1 MGLMT
6 ESKTT
11 PMQMAALRSCLS
23 GPLGLSE
30 VLRGLSDDHFDDDR
44 MLGVFTAIREMYLLG
59 YQIAPEPLATYLDVE
74 KGVADAQEVVASVW
88 AAPETANPTF
98 VIRALTTMRGRQM
111 LVDLGDFLKSP
122 DAISGGMEKALARVN
137 QFTLAFSS
145 MSTERVQT
153 LAEFMADIE
162 KPGDKPLILLPGL
175 GELDDHYRLRP
186 GLIHLVGAAPGSG
199 KTALLLQM
207 AMNIA
212 EQGHDVLTISL
223 ELPSFD
229 LMARA
234 TAMKTGVSAFRA
246 SEKTLEGAEIE
257 HVKYIARTENEAI
270 SRFHHITPSKMQ
282 VDAIHPEINKWIAT
296 KNIKAV
302 AVDYVQRLQAPPKFN
317 SREYERVTYV
327 SETLTAVAKSVGI
340 PIIAAS
346 ATRRKNADEKGGDP
360 NMHDL
365 RSSGQLEFD
374 AATILMLSR
383 DKDNKNLM
391 HADLVKNR
399 YGGLMGTD
407 LFFDFSTQRIRP
419 V

>member
-1 MGLMT
+1 MGLMS
-6 ESKTT
+6 ESKTI

-23 GPLGLSE
+23 SPLGLSE
-30 VLRGLSDDHFDDDR
+30 VLRSLSDEHFDDER
-44 MLGVFTAIREMYLLG
+44 CLTAFSAIREMHLLG
-59 YQIAPEPLATYLDVE
+59 YELGPEPLETFLDTE
-74 KGVADAQEVVASVW
+74 KGMTDAPEFVGAVW
-88 AAPETANPTF
+88 AVTPTTNPSF
-98 VIRALTTMRGRQM
+98 IIKSLTTLRGRKM
-111 LVDLGDFLKSP
+111 AAELGAFLSDP
-122 DAISGGMEKALARVN
+122 ESLAGGMDKVISRVN
-137 QFTLAFSS
+137 QFTLMFSS

-153 LAEFMADIE
+153 LTEFMADID
-162 KPGDKPLILLPGL
+162 KPGDKPLIILPGL
-175 GELDDHYRLRP
+175 GELDKHYRLRP
-186 GLIHLVGAAPGSG
+186 GLLHLIGAAPGQG

-212 EQGHDVLTISL
+212 EQGHNVLTISL

-246 SEKTLEGAEIE
+246 SEKSLEGLEVE
-257 HVKYIARTENEAI
+257 HVKYIAREQADVI
-270 SRFHHITPSKMQ
+270 KRFHHITPAKMQ
-282 VDAIHPEINKWIAT
+282 VDAIHPEINRWIAEHD
-296 KNIKAV
+296 IKAV
-302 AVDYVQRLQAPPKFN
+302 AIDYAQRLQAPPKFN

-346 ATRRKNADEKGGDP
+346 ATRRKGNEEKDSAP

-365 RSSGQLEFD
+365 RSSGALEFD

-383 DKDNKNLM
+383 DKENKNLM
-391 HADLVKNR
+391 HADLCKNR
-399 YGGLMGTD
+399 YGGLMGID
-407 LFFDFSTQRIRP
+407 LFFDFTTQRIRP